1 MRTSRQRLLIRSVQ
15 ADPIRNFIR
24 IGSAVKV
31 DPIADDTGVVTLL
44 NGEILQVCTVQAH
57 SVQRIVVVL
66 NPIDPTVMYLHLRA
80 VDPAYPRQSELIK
93 YSQPS
98 FANKISGAVSGPS
111 VSVCCSVPSMRILPM
126 VEYLSVSGVMAT

>member
-1 MRTSRQRLLIRSVQ
+1 MRTSRQRLLLRSVQ

-44 NGEILQVCTVQAH
+44 NGETLQVCTVQAH

-80 VDPAYPRQSELIK
+80 VDPAYPRQL
-93 YSQPS
+93 
-98 FANKISGAVSGPS
+98 GAVTRPKLIDS
-111 VSVCCSVPSMRILPM
+111 CAIIRIDKIQPAVICQQNIRRCL
-126 VEYLSVSGVMAT
+126 